1 MRTHFI
7 SRLALLLVSAF
18 LVLTSQVWASGT
30 IEWIFIVGGGVMIL
44 LSAAG
49 IYGRNAAQRSLDG
62 LVALLGAWSVVEA
75 IIFDGSTLE
84 WVSLVTGLVGVL
96 FAVVGLGLHE
106 MTTERVVHEL
116 SVTNGAGA
124 RNREGELIS

>member
-18 LVLTSQVWASGT
+18 LVVTSQVWAGGT
-30 IEWIFIVGGGVMIL
+30 IEWIFIVGGAVMIL

-49 IYGRNAAQRSLDG
+49 LQGRNVAQRSLDG
-62 LVALLGAWSVVEA
+62 LVALLGAWSIVQA
-75 IIFDGSTLE
+75 IVFNGSTLE
-84 WVSLVTGLVGVL
+84 WVSFATALAGAAFGVI
-96 FAVVGLGLHE
+96 GLGIHE

-116 SVTNGAGA
+116 SVTNRGGA
-124 RNREGELIS
+124 REGELVS